1 MPRVHQIEDDGMNL
15 TENQE
20 PFIIFP
26 ALIIAILLLVLID
39 RIGTV
44 RKPKDEEEEE
54 I

>member
-1 MPRVHQIEDDGMNL
+1 VHGTLEGQEEKMNL

-39 RIGTV
+39 RIGTI
-44 RKPKDEEEEE
+44 RTPRDEEEEE

>member
-1 MPRVHQIEDDGMNL
+1 MNL

-20 PFIIFP
+20 PFVIFP

-39 RIGTV
+39 RIGTI
-44 RKPKDEEEEE
+44 RTSKDEEEEE

>member
-1 MPRVHQIEDDGMNL
+1 MNL

-26 ALIIAILLLVLID
+26 ALIIAILLLVLVD
-39 RIGTV
+39 RIGTI
-44 RKPKDEEEEE
+44 RTPKDEEEEE

>member
-1 MPRVHQIEDDGMNL
+1 MNL

-20 PFIIFP
+20 PFVIFP

-39 RIGTV
+39 RIGTI
-44 RKPKDEEEEE
+44 RAPKDEEEEE

>member
-1 MPRVHQIEDDGMNL
+1 MNL

-26 ALIIAILLLVLID
+26 ALIIGILLLVLID
-39 RIGTV
+39 RIGTI
-44 RKPKDEEEEE
+44 RAPKDEDEEE